1 MWSGRLR
8 TISHVPSVNR
18 IVISAAGGGKTTRV
32 VDQALAWEQGPGT
45 TALITYTRN
54 NVREIQLK
62 AYERVRTIPSH
73 VEVLSWY
80 SFLLRELARPYRSHM
95 HASRVDGI
103 HWVEGKSVPYVPE
116 ARTSSH
122 YFLDGSRIY
131 SDKIAKFVCECDRR
145 SGGAIMRRLK
155 QRFSHIIIDEI
166 QDMAGYDLD
175 LLELMLKAGVPVTFV
190 GDHRQATFAT
200 NNAPKNKA
208 FAGPAIIKKFELWKK
223 QGLVAIEYETHTHRC
238 NQAIA
243 DLGDSFF
250 PNEPKTVSRN
260 HKLTG
265 HDGVFLVSSA
275 DVSEYVK
282 RYAPQVLRYSAATKC
297 DPDEAMNF
305 GESKGLTFE
314 RVLIYPHGP
323 ARKWLASGDIRHVEK
338 SATKLYVAVTRARY
352 SVAFV
357 HNGEVCSVAA
367 TKWVPG

>member
-122 YFLDGSRIY
+122 YFVSAVL
-131 SDKIAKFVCECDRR
+131 
-145 SGGAIMRRLK
+145 
-155 QRFSHIIIDEI
+155 
-166 QDMAGYDLD
+166 
-175 LLELMLKAGVPVTFV
+175 
-190 GDHRQATFAT
+190 
-200 NNAPKNKA
+200 AP
-208 FAGPAIIKKFELWKK
+208 PS
-223 QGLVAIEYETHTHRC
+223 C
-238 NQAIA
+238 
-243 DLGDSFF
+243 
-250 PNEPKTVSRN
+250 
-260 HKLTG
+260 
-265 HDGVFLVSSA
+265 
-275 DVSEYVK
+275 
-282 RYAPQVLRYSAATKC
+282 
-297 DPDEAMNF
+297 
-305 GESKGLTFE
+305 
-314 RVLIYPHGP
+314 
-323 ARKWLASGDIRHVEK
+323 
-338 SATKLYVAVTRARY
+338 
-352 SVAFV
+352 
-357 HNGEVCSVAA
+357 
-367 TKWVPG
+367 

>member
-1 MWSGRLR
+1 
-8 TISHVPSVNR
+8 VPSANR

-80 SFLLRELARPYRSHM
+80 SFLLRELARPYRSAM

-116 ARTSSH
+116 ARTNSH

-200 NNAPKNKA
+200 NNASKNKA

-223 QGLVAIEYETHTHRC
+223 KGLVAIEYETHTHRC

-260 HKLTG
+260 DKLTG

-275 DVSEYVK
+275 DVREYVE

>member
-1 MWSGRLR
+1 MLSA
-8 TISHVPSVNR
+8 SR

-32 VDQALAWEQGPGT
+32 VDQALAHDQGA

-62 AYERVRTIPSH
+62 AYERSPVIPSH
-73 VEVLSWY
+73 VEVISWY
-80 SFLLRELARPYRSHM
+80 SFLLRELARPYRSKM
-95 HASRVDGI
+95 HPHRIDGI
-103 HWVEGKSVPYVPE
+103 HWVEGKSVPYIP
-116 ARTSSH
+116 ASKTGAH

-175 LLELMLKAGVPVTFV
+175 LLELILKSGTPVTFV

-200 NNAPKNKA
+200 NNAAKNKA
-208 FAGPAIIKKFELWKK
+208 FVGPAIIKKFEQWKTA
-223 QGLVAIEYETHTHRC
+223 GLTSIEYECHTHRC

-250 PNEPKTVSRN
+250 PNEPKTVSKN
-260 HKLTG
+260 NTVTG
-265 HDGVFLVSSA
+265 HDGIFLVAST
-275 DVSEYVK
+275 DVAEYVG
-282 RYAPQVLRYSAATKC
+282 RYSPQVLRYSAKTKC
-297 DPDEAMNF
+297 DLYEAMNF
-305 GESKGLTFE
+305 GESKGLTFA
-314 RVLIYPHGP
+314 RTLVYPHGL
-323 ARKWLASGDIRHVEK
+323 AGKWLATGKISHVEK
-338 SATKLYVAVTRARY
+338 SATKMYVAATRARY

-357 HNGEVCSVAA
+357 FDGTTCGIPA
-367 TKWVPG
+367 TRWQR